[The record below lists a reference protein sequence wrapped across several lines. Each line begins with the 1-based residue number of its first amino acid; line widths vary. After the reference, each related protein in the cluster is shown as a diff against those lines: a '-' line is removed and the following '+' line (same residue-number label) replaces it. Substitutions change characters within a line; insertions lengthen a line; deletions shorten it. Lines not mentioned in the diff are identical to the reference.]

1 MMMMTM
7 KIDGDDG
14 DCDILMKAVVVV
26 VVVNDVL
33 TGEAEEE
40 EVVGVGVVIEV
51 VMDRKASFGLVVW
64 ALLVWVLVAWEPAV
78 PSGILWAW

>member
-1 MMMMTM
+1 MMMTMTM

-14 DCDILMKAVVVV
+14 GCNILMKTVVV

-40 EVVGVGVVIEV
+40 EVVGVGVV
-51 VMDRKASFGLVVW
+51 MDRKASFGLDVW

-78 PSGILWAW
+78 PSGILCAW